1 MKKGNKL
8 FSTGMCGILFI
19 MLASAATAASDTQIF
34 TLNKCIELALK
45 QSPLIRSAEMDVEAS
60 RESLRGS
67 KGALFPRLDLN
78 AAYMKENQPLPYIP
92 AQSMKIPAKFSDEV
106 YSWNIYLRMPLYEGG
121 RLTKQVD
128 VSELEKNIQASRTAF
143 TAQDVVA
150 NVTNAFNKLLQLKE
164 LRKANLKSVDALKR
178 QRENTELLLKTG
190 RAAKLELLRVDV
202 QLAVERQNLIK
213 TEEAMSRTKDLLAFF
228 MGVDLHEIS
237 DISGTLSPEETIKEQ
252 DASSLVKLR
261 PDVVALSMK
270 VEQSKKRIGI
280 ADAKRYPAIALVG
293 NYGNRAGAEMRD
305 REEVWEV
312 GVVLSLNIFDA
323 GIISSDVRREQALQ
337 KKAEEELRL
346 AELKA
351 KTEIENALSFFREA
365 TQRLEV
371 AEKALLESEEALRI
385 EELKYKTG
393 AGAITDV
400 LLAESAMS
408 LSQANYYQALYDRQ
422 AAITEYKRATG
433 AIEVNR

>member
-8 FSTGMCGILFI
+8 FFTGMFGILFI
-19 MLASAATAASDTQIF
+19 MLASAATAASDTQIL
-34 TLNKCIELALK
+34 TLNECIELALK

-67 KGALFPRLDLN
+67 KGALFPRIDLN

-106 YSWNIYLRMPLYEGG
+106 YSWNIYLRMPVYEGG

-128 VSELEKNIQASRTAF
+128 VSELEKNIQASRTTF

-164 LRKANLKSVDALKR
+164 LRKANIKAVEAIER
-178 QRENTELLLKTG
+178 QRGNTELLFKTG
-190 RAAKLELLRVDV
+190 RAANVELLRVNV
-202 QLAVERQNLIK
+202 QLAGEQQNLIK
-213 TEEAMSRTKDLLAFF
+213 TGEAMSRTKDLLAFF
-228 MGVDLHEIS
+228 MGMDVHEIS

-261 PDVVALSMK
+261 PDVIALSLK
-270 VEQSKKRIGI
+270 VEQSGKRIGI
-280 ADAKRYPAIALVG
+280 AGARRYPAIALVG
-293 NYGNRAGAEMRD
+293 NYGNRAGAEMHD
-305 REEVWEV
+305 REEVWEA
-312 GVVLSLNIFDA
+312 GAVVSLNIFDA
-323 GIISSDVRREQALQ
+323 GIISSEVRREQALQ

-351 KTEIENALSFFREA
+351 KTEIENALSSFREA
-365 TQRLEV
+365 RQRLEV
-371 AEKALLESEEALRI
+371 AEKALSQSEEALRI

-400 LLAESAMS
+400 LLAQAAMS
-408 LSQANYYQALYDRQ
+408 LSQANYYQALYDRLS
-422 AAITEYKRATG
+422 AVTEYKRATG
-433 AIEVNR
+433 TIEVKR